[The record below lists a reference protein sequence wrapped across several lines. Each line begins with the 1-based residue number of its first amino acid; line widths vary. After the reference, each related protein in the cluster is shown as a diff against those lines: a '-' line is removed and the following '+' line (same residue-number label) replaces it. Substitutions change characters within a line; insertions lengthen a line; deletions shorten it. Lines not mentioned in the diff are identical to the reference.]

1 MSSVKTRF
9 SGFGQAVREKA
20 GNDAAAGEPRPSSSG
35 AGVHKPGAALAGI
48 VNSVNERVTEVER
61 RLAEAGAEN
70 DDLKAELSRLRA
82 LQAAHPEE
90 DGRRLLFLTPDRVVD
105 LLPRDRS
112 DAAFAGQQFQDLL
125 DDVATHGQNDAIT
138 VRAAPDGMFEIAAGR
153 RRLEVCRRL
162 GCEVLAR
169 VRDLDD
175 GAMLRIQYS
184 ENERRADVSPVD
196 RARWFASVRERVKG
210 TSKQLAAQFGI
221 DPSTLSLYF
230 RLARFPSEVL
240 ERLVDPGK
248 LSMLPARRIMEAY
261 ESDKP
266 AVMARMLAALDGLS
280 KAHGADVDAAAQVD
294 AILRAAENKGGQKP
308 KASPSPE
315 RRHVVHGHRRIG
327 TLNRNGRHWIFR
339 FATDVSDDE
348 VQALTTRLEALT
360 DSAEVAA
367 NVVSDGTEPKQ
378 RGTEKEG
385 RAA

>member
-1 MSSVKTRF
+1 MTNVNARF
-9 SGFGQAVREKA
+9 SGFSQAVREKA
-20 GNDAAAGEPRPSSSG
+20 GKDAAGEPRPSSSG

-48 VNSVNERVTEVER
+48 VNTVNERVSEVER
-61 RLAEAGAEN
+61 KLAEAGVEN
-70 DDLKAELSRLRA
+70 DSLKAELARLKA

-90 DGRRLLFLTPDRVVD
+90 DGRRLLFLAPDRVVD

-112 DAAFAGQQFQDLL
+112 DIAFAGQQFQDLL

-138 VRAAPDGMFEIAAGR
+138 VRAAPGGMFEIAAGR

-162 GCEVLAR
+162 GREVLAR

-184 ENERRADVSPVD
+184 ENERRADVSPID
-196 RARWFASVRERVKG
+196 RARWFASVRGRVEG

-240 ERLVDPGK
+240 DRLVDPGK

-266 AVMARMLAALDGLS
+266 AVVSRMLAALDDLS
-280 KAHGADVDAAAQVD
+280 KAQGAGVDATAQVN
-294 AILRAAENKGGQKP
+294 AILKAAENKGGQKLKSAP
-308 KASPSPE
+308 PPG
-315 RRHVVHGHRRIG
+315 RRYVVHGNRRIG
-327 TLNRNGRHWIFR
+327 TLNRNGRHWVFR

-348 VQALTTRLEALT
+348 VQALTTRLEAPT
-360 DSAEVAA
+360 DAIDAAA
-367 NVVSDGTEPKQ
+367 NVVTDGAKPKQ
-378 RGTEKEG
+378 RGLGKEG